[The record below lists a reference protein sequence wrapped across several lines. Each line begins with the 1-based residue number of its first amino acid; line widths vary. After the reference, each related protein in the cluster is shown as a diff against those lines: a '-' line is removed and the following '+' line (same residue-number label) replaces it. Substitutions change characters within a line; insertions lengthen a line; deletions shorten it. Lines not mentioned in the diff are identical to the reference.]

1 MNVSAAASALPAV
14 GVDIGGTKIAVGLVT
29 AAGELVERVAEPTPG
44 DVRKIPTLIAD
55 LVRRVTP
62 ASGIHAV
69 GMGAAGF
76 VSSDRSTVRFAPNIE
91 WADEPLGAE
100 VAGLVDVPVVVEN
113 DANAAAWG
121 EFRFG
126 AGEDVDDLLLV
137 TIGTG
142 IGGGVVHRGSLVR
155 GASGSAAEIGH
166 LRIVPNGAPCGCGQ
180 LGCFEQ
186 YASGRALVR
195 AAQAR
200 LDAHDPRADGLRSV
214 FSDSDGLTGPE
225 ITTLAQGGDPLAREL
240 LADLGRWAG
249 EGIASLA
256 AVLDPAVVVIG
267 GGVGEA
273 GDLVLGPLREAF
285 ASHLSGAAHRPTIDI
300 RPATLG
306 NLAGLVGAADLSR
319 IDG

>member
-1 MNVSAAASALPAV
+1 V
-14 GVDIGGTKIAVGLVT
+14 GVDIGGTKIAVGLVS
-29 AAGELVERVAEPTPG
+29 ADGALLERVSEPTPE
-44 DVRKIPTLIAD
+44 DVGKIPALIAD
-55 LVRRVTP
+55 LAERVTP
-62 ASGIHAV
+62 DTGIEAI
-69 GMGAAGF
+69 GIGAAGF
-76 VSSDRSTVRFAPNIE
+76 VSSDRSTMRFSPNIA
-91 WADEPLGAE
+91 WADEALGDE
-100 VAGLVDVPVVVEN
+100 VGSLVSVPVVVEN

-126 AGEDVDDLLLV
+126 AGADVDDLLLV

-142 IGGGVVHRGSLVR
+142 IGGGVVHRGALLR

-166 LRIVPNGAPCGCGQ
+166 MRVVPGGLLCGCGQ
-180 LGCFEQ
+180 RGCFEQ

-195 AAQAR
+195 AARER
-200 LDAHDPRADGLRSV
+200 LEAGDFRAAGLRSKAD
-214 FSDSDGLTGPE
+214 DSDGLTGPE
-225 ITTLAQGGDPLAREL
+225 ITVLAQEGDELAREL
-240 LADLGRWAG
+240 LADLGTWAG

-273 GDLVLGPLREAF
+273 GELLLEPLRTSF
-285 ASHLSGAAHRPTIDI
+285 TFHLSGAAHRPAIEV

-319 IDG
+319 ITS

>member
-1 MNVSAAASALPAV
+1 MTDSTLPAV
-14 GVDIGGTKIAVGLVT
+14 GVDIGGTKIAVGLV
-29 AAGELVERVAEPTPG
+29 AADGTLLQRTAEPTPG
-44 DVRKIPTLIAD
+44 DVRKIPTLIAE
-55 LVRRVTP
+55 LVERVTP
-62 ASGIHAV
+62 DGGISAI

-76 VSSDRSTVRFAPNIE
+76 VSSDRSTIRFAPNIE

-100 VAGLVDVPVVVEN
+100 VASLVDVPVVVEN

-166 LRIVPNGAPCGCGQ
+166 LRIVPGGTLCGCGQ

-200 LDAHDPRADGLRSV
+200 IDAGDPRADGLRSV
-214 FSDSDGLTGPE
+214 STDEDGLTGPE
-225 ITTLAQGGDPLAREL
+225 ITTLAQGGDDLAREL
-240 LADLGRWAG
+240 LAELGRWAG

-273 GDLVLGPLREAF
+273 GDLLLAPLKEAF
-285 ASHLSGAAHRPTIDI
+285 ATHLTGASHRPPIDI

-319 IDG
+319 IEG